1 MIWQKRDF
9 HLHFRDLFEQ
19 QLLSKA
25 GVAER
30 LRVLGWSSSPHQI
43 YYGTL
48 QATFF
53 FFFYFLENHLTAKV
67 KKFLRSL
74 SPSKRIN
81 IFGHIWKLHES
92 RIIWLPSLNDCLS
105 VPGPFAA
112 CNSSWQEL
120 SQSKYLRL
128 GKNTL
133 LSLRSLD
140 DIFALNELLEHQ
152 GSTQTSQDKISSR
165 ICVGSSNYFPW

>member
-19 QLLSKA
+19 QLLSEA
-25 GVAER
+25 RVAER
-30 LRVLGWSSSPHQI
+30 LRVLGWSSSPQQI

-53 FFFYFLENHLTAKV
+53 FFNFLENHLTTKV

-81 IFGHIWKLHES
+81 ICVHIWKLHDS
-92 RIIWLPSLNDCLS
+92 PIIWLPSLNDSLS
-105 VPGPFAA
+105 VPDLFAA
-112 CNSSWQEL
+112 CDCSWQEL
-120 SQSKYLRL
+120 SQSKYLSL

-140 DIFALNELLEHQ
+140 DMFALNEFLEHQ
-152 GSTQTSQDKISSR
+152 GSMQTSRDKISSR